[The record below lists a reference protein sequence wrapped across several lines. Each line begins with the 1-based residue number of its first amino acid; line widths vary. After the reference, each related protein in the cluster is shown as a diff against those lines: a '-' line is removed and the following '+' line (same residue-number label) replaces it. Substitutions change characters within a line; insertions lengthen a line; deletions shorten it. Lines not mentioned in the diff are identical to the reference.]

1 MKHDQIQFEASLW
14 CKQKNGHETR
24 PYMEFEGKFL
34 NAILLTWVGFSKF
47 NFGSTWNAKCPIFL
61 GNFAPKSATIA
72 LKIGHQRLS
81 R

>member
-1 MKHDQIQFEASLW
+1 MTKFSLKHLYDANKKMAMKLD
-14 CKQKNGHETR
+14 